1 MDAELQTVSDHVA
14 ALSARLDEIAQDI
27 EAGKGERTAM
37 QRGAGSADKRLLA
50 AELSLRMLRSE
61 AALLK
66 FKVGELE
73 DGALAARELAR
84 EAFRR
89 AESTKQILDTLEAG
103 REIYI
108 ARGAAGV
115 LRIGSTRFDEI
126 YELYDF
132 SNTSVKVRSGL
143 AHPTLSTRED
153 ARILG
158 QVTRIQDGTAWNGV
172 TPKMN
177 TAMTISETTYIYVKL
192 DRSAPLLTLEIFS
205 SVPQGDDT
213 NEYYPLWYI
222 PWDRTASMMGRNQI
236 RKLHRG
242 MIHVEAF

>member
-73 DGALAARELAR
+73 DGAL
-84 EAFRR
+84 
-89 AESTKQILDTLEAG
+89 EAG

-143 AHPTLSTRED
+143 SHPTLGTRED

-192 DRSAPLLTLEIFS
+192 NRSAPLLTLEIFS

-222 PWDRTASMMGRNQI
+222 PWDSTASMMGRNQI